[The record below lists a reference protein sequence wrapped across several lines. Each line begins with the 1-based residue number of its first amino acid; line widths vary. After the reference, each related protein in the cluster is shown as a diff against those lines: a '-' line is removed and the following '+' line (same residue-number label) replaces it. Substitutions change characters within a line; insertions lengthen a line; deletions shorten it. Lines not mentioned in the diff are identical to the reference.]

1 MKHIIFFSFYFVILE
16 LLLIFAGSYKLI
28 IITRMSYL
36 YKHLKLFV
44 LLICLFFAMDMWA
57 AANDELIRLE
67 AEMLKYMDANDR
79 EAFTRAAEQLLEAS
93 KEAEDERIFY
103 KAWGHQGIYEA
114 THQNYE
120 SAFEIAQKMID
131 YARQEG
137 SIYGEYAGMHTRA
150 MTLLEQSKYDESQK
164 AFLDAINF
172 RRRHF
177 PNESAAEDLRELI
190 KIAYYQGDIQSS
202 KKYCYQLLAEPNV
215 TPDHKGRTL
224 YRLST
229 MAFEENNAEEF
240 NHIYDEMNRLA
251 QTNGIKTINLF
262 TEVNYYII
270 NADYKQALLL
280 VDRLSVDTCAE
291 RKALIYHRLGD
302 NEKAYEYMA
311 LFKHISDSLQRLSH
325 NRDVASL
332 YLRLNNDRL
341 RLERELL
348 SNQNNYLRY
357 RFYFAVAIILI
368 LVLLFIAYQRHKIIR
383 LLKNEKRMLVYGKKD
398 MERSLKDLHELSF
411 YESKADI
418 PLNIPVNINR
428 LCNHLTNVIQ
438 KNCHQGVTTIFQ
450 SEFPD
455 DFEILTNP
463 DALEK
468 LLTHL
473 LNNAS
478 HFTVKGIIWLKC
490 THSEKSTRFSITDTS
505 HGHGSPTEEDD
516 ATQHSVINFN
526 ICQSI
531 CRLLHGRIWR
541 DKEYTGGIR
550 YIFEIPNSVKDNQKT
565 TDC

>member
-1 MKHIIFFSFYFVILE
+1 
-16 LLLIFAGSYKLI
+16 
-28 IITRMSYL
+28 MSYL

-177 PNESAAEDLRELI
+177 PNESAAEDLGELI
-190 KIAYYQGDIQSS
+190 KIAYYQGDILSS

-215 TPDHKGRTL
+215 TPHHKGRTL

-302 NEKAYEYMA
+302 DEKAYEYMA

-411 YESKADI
+411 YESKADM

-463 DALEK
+463 DA
-468 LLTHL
+468 
-473 LNNAS
+473 S
-478 HFTVKGIIWLKC
+478 
-490 THSEKSTRFSITDTS
+490 
-505 HGHGSPTEEDD
+505 EDD
-516 ATQHSVINFN
+516 LHVNQWEPYEESHEEKTVVDYLQNILNYLNRNGLAALHTSTQIIIAPGYKYHIVKRMVTNFHQP
-526 ICQSI
+526 QST
-531 CRLLHGRIWR
+531 LLLLVSAFVGRDEQGNENWR
-541 DKEYTGGIR
+541 KIYRFALSHDFRFLSYGDSSIL
-550 YIFEIPNSVKDNQKT
+550 IPS
-565 TDC
+565 